1 MPQPSSRAMWALF
14 EPVHMT
20 AYFSE
25 QSRDAFAAAGLK
37 GFWRTYFAARV
48 APLGPVPAP
57 VVTALFFGF
66 AHRMVSRAVPAI
78 WETLSPEAAVRVRTE
93 AAAATLKALPG
104 WDESSVKPA
113 ADLARAA
120 AEVAA
125 VEGRAL
131 GAANAALP
139 WPEGDPTAV
148 LWQAATVLRE
158 LRGDGHVAAL
168 LAAGLSGSDSV
179 VLRAGLD
186 VDPGLQQSARGWTD
200 EEWQSKLAD
209 LRGRGLLDGDAR
221 TTVVGWSLL
230 GEVERVTNELA
241 EQPWQA
247 LGPDDAARFAEA
259 VAPFSRIA
267 SEALP
272 RMTPIGQMT
281 AEGPWAQSWAPPES
295 GGV

>member
-25 QSRDAFAAAGLK
+25 QSRDAFQAAGLK

-48 APLGPVPAP
+48 APLGSVPAS

-66 AHRMVSRAVPAI
+66 AHRMVSRAVPGI
-78 WETLSPEAAVRVRTE
+78 WATVTPEEAVRVRTD
-93 AAAATLKALPG
+93 AAAATLRSLPG
-104 WDESSVKPA
+104 WEESTVEPA
-113 ADLARAA
+113 AELARAA
-120 AEVAA
+120 VEAAA

-139 WPEGDPTAV
+139 WPEDPTAV
-148 LWQAATVLRE
+148 LWQAATALRE

-186 VDPGLQQSARGWTD
+186 VDPGLQQAARGWND

-209 LRGRGLLDGDAR
+209 LRARGLLDGEAR

-241 EQPWQA
+241 EQPWSA
-247 LGPDDAARFAEA
+247 LGPQDSARFAEA
-259 VAPFSRIA
+259 IAPFSRIA
-267 SEALP
+267 SAALP

-281 AEGPWAQSWAPPES
+281 AEGPWAESWAPPQQ

>member
-1 MPQPSSRAMWALF
+1 
-14 EPVHMT
+14 
-20 AYFSE
+20 
-25 QSRDAFAAAGLK
+25 
-37 GFWRTYFAARV
+37 
-48 APLGPVPAP
+48 
-57 VVTALFFGF
+57 
-66 AHRMVSRAVPAI
+66 MVSRAVPAV
-78 WETLSPEAAVRVRTE
+78 WATVSPEEAVRVRSE

-104 WDESSVKPA
+104 WDDSSVKPA

-120 AEVAA
+120 VEAAA

-131 GAANAALP
+131 GAANVALP
-139 WPEGDPTAV
+139 WPEDPTAV
-148 LWQAATVLRE
+148 LWQAATALRE

-200 EEWQSKLAD
+200 EEWQGKVAD
-209 LRGRGLLDGDAR
+209 LRARGLLDGDAR

-247 LGPDDAARFAEA
+247 LGPDDTARFAEA
-259 VAPFSRIA
+259 VAPFSRLA
-267 SEALP
+267 SVALP
-272 RMTPIGQMT
+272 RLTPIGQMT
-281 AEGPWAQSWAPPES
+281 AEGPWAQSWAPPQQ